1 MHWSPDIAL
10 GVNKFR
16 RKGLR
21 TPKYRSDCGCIY
33 VVQGYIHSTLLN
45 TIRALDQRAQF
56 EVIVMLSKRLKEPK
70 TKSKSSYYW
79 IAE

>member
-21 TPKYRSDCGCIY
+21 HQSI
-33 VVQGYIHSTLLN
+33 
-45 TIRALDQRAQF
+45 
-56 EVIVMLSKRLKEPK
+56 EVIVGVY
-70 TKSKSSYYW
+70 T
-79 IAE
+79 